1 MESHAIGG
9 GKEPDPEVHTRIALT
24 SDPLTMDIET
34 EQLLGLL
41 QRGPTHV
48 RWFTRNVLLEILPPG
63 GPLPGLDQVDVDG
76 FLVNFSRDAPFL
88 MRLAL
93 FLSVMVYIFSTP
105 ITVFVPWPALW
116 LPRGLRARHT
126 ARLATHPIYVVRQT
140 MTMLKMVAGMA
151 WGQDPAV
158 RARLHLEAYE
168 PDPATW
174 RPAS

>member
-1 MESHAIGG
+1 MSHFFPVAF
-9 GKEPDPEVHTRIALT
+9 EFEVRAVVEVVAGVAELVASLRFGDSH
-24 SDPLTMDIET
+24 
-34 EQLLGLL
+34 QLLRL
-41 QRGPTHV
+41 
-48 RWFTRNVLLEILPPG
+48 FFF
-63 GPLPGLDQVDVDG
+63 PGLDQVDVDA

-105 ITVFVPWPALW
+105 LTVFVPWPALW

-126 ARLATHPIYVVRQT
+126 ARLASHPIYVVRQT
-140 MTMLKMVAGMA
+140 MTMLKMIAGMA